1 MKEKNFRL
9 YIVKRDGGKNAGHI
23 DVCCELKSA
32 VASADS
38 LNRALGDEY
47 IVMVA
52 RCPEY
57 DNIEDKLDQI
67 VQLLKN
73 RSKNE

>member
-9 YIVKRDGGKNAGHI
+9 YIVKRDGGKTVGHI

-38 LNRALGDEY
+38 LNRALGDDKY
-47 IVMVA
+47 LVIVA

-73 RSKNE
+73 RSKK